1 MPTPGGS
8 RHSPLPRGCD
18 VPLYSLKLSTY
29 DPEIID
35 AFERLRRSRKQAT
48 FTHEAIKQFLSTER
62 GKQVLANMDGGTS
75 DQQLPALTSMAVI
88 KPADKPPNETMS
100 GKGASGFVQDVDC
113 TDVLNSILE

>member
-1 MPTPGGS
+1 MPGDF

-18 VPLYSLKLSTY
+18 VPLYSLKISTY

-35 AFERLRRSRKQAT
+35 AFERLRKSRKQAT

-62 GKQVLANMDGGTS
+62 GKQVLANMGGGTS
-75 DQQLPALTSMAVI
+75 DQQLSVLTSMAVM
-88 KPADKPPNETMS
+88 KPANKPPNEMIP
-100 GKGASGFVQDVDC
+100 GKSASGFVQDVDC

>member
-1 MPTPGGS
+1 MPMPGDS

-62 GKQVLANMDGGTS
+62 GKQMLVNMDGVTAG
-75 DQQLPALTSMAVI
+75 QQSPVVPPKGDTMPVS
-88 KPADKPPNETMS
+88 KPPDEPMSVKSGTGYTPSDDCNE
-100 GKGASGFVQDVDC
+100 
-113 TDVLNSILE
+113 VLSSILE

>member
-1 MPTPGGS
+1 MIRKSSMPLNVCAEAES
-8 RHSPLPRGCD
+8 RRHSP
-18 VPLYSLKLSTY
+18 T
-29 DPEIID
+29 
-35 AFERLRRSRKQAT
+35 RRSNNSFDGT
-48 FTHEAIKQFLSTER
+48 
-62 GKQVLANMDGGTS
+62 GKQVLANDGWGTS

>member
-1 MPTPGGS
+1 MPGDS
-8 RHSPLPRGCD
+8 KRSPLPRGFD

-48 FTHEAIKQFLSTER
+48 FTHEAIKQFLATER

-75 DQQLPALTSMAVI
+75 DQQLPVLTSMEVM
-88 KPADKPPNETMS
+88 KPADNPPNETMPVRS
-100 GKGASGFVQDVDC
+100 ASGFVRDVDC

>member
-1 MPTPGGS
+1 MPGDS

-62 GKQVLANMDGGTS
+62 GRQVLANMDGGTS
-75 DQQLPALTSMAVI
+75 DQQLPVLTSMAVK
-88 KPADKPPNETMS
+88 KPADKPPNETMP
-100 GKGASGFVQDVDC
+100 GKSASGFVQDVDC
-113 TDVLNSILE
+113 SDVLSSILK

>member
-1 MPTPGGS
+1 M
-8 RHSPLPRGCD
+8 
-18 VPLYSLKLSTY
+18 PLYSLKLSTY

-48 FTHEAIKQFLSTER
+48 FTHEAIKQFLLTER

-75 DQQLPALTSMAVI
+75 DQQLPVLTSMVVM
-88 KPADKPPNETMS
+88 KPADKPPNETMP
-100 GKGASGFVQDVDC
+100 GKSASGFVQDVDC

>member
-1 MPTPGGS
+1 M
-8 RHSPLPRGCD
+8 
-18 VPLYSLKLSTY
+18 PLYSLKLSTY

-48 FTHEAIKQFLSTER
+48 FTHEAIKQFLATER

-88 KPADKPPNETMS
+88 KPADKPPNETMP
-100 GKGASGFVQDVDC
+100 GKSASAFPQDVDC
-113 TDVLNSILE
+113 SDVLSSIFK